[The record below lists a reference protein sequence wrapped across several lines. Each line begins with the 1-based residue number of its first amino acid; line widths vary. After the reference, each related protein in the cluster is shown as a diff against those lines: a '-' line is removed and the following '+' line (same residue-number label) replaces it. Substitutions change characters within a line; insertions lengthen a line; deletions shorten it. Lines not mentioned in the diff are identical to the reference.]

1 MNRELRVTLL
11 AGLFS
16 LCLHGRVPR
25 SPAAAALCPQF
36 IQGDACL
43 LDQLTASQVLRAR
56 RLRIKTVPCIGPSD
70 SFNSCPR
77 PRSSA

>member
-43 LDQLTASQVLRAR
+43 LDQLISSSKVTRACLINS
-56 RLRIKTVPCIGPSD
+56 RLRRC
-70 SFNSCPR
+70 
-77 PRSSA
+77 SARAACE